1 MPGPPN
7 EPAAEVCSLTRLYL
21 GLKLLLPHSVDG
33 VIYPLRDGGV
43 AVDVAGTVT
52 FHTSEELLVLGWDWD
67 SDTSSPEA
75 YFCWKFFP

>member
-33 VIYPLRDGGV
+33 VIHPLGYTGV
-43 AVDVAGTVT
+43 AVDVAADVPSRTV
-52 FHTSEELLVLGWDWD
+52 EELHTLGWGWD
-67 SDTSSPEA
+67 LDVSSPEA